1 MKGIIINAF
10 FTQKSLSSPQLG
22 FKSETL
28 NEFQNNIAKILSG
41 KDLALS
47 SLDNLSDELENEKTE
62 EDIYESKYSSNIILI
77 LRNSQNIAW
86 TINYLINY
94 LVIVH
99 IAYYK

>member
-28 NEFQNNIAKILSG
+28 NEFQNNIAKILSCN
-41 KDLALS
+41 DLALS

-62 EDIYESKYSSNIILI
+62 EDI
-77 LRNSQNIAW
+77 
-86 TINYLINY
+86 
-94 LVIVH
+94 
-99 IAYYK
+99 

>member
-1 MKGIIINAF
+1 MKGIIINDF

-47 SLDNLSDELENEKTE
+47 SLDDLSDELENEKTE

-77 LRNSQNIAW
+77 SNRSDATYYDQEIAK
-86 TINYLINY
+86 IL
-94 LVIVH
+94 LGQ
-99 IAYYK
+99 